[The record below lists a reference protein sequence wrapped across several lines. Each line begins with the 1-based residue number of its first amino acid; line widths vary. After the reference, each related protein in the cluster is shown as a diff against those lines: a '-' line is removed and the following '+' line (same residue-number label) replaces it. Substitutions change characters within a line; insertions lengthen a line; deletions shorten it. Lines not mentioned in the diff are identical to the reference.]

1 MRFRAELF
9 IELVRS
15 VIPCMY
21 NRMVSKRKQRS
32 LLLSKGAEWRWSNS
46 LGFSYYWC
54 IFFILWSRIG
64 GVSEI
69 YSISVNHF
77 LLWLAAVCSV
87 CRCGAQQQ
95 SLWNNCLWRTDE
107 SEVLVKGEC
116 APINYCIIIY
126 QEHFSSLS
134 LEQPL
139 SGILHPTLENGPS
152 SAKYLTVCLKAKHWF
167 QQLA

>member
-1 MRFRAELF
+1 MRFRAEPF

-15 VIPCMY
+15 VIPCMN
-21 NRMVSKRKQRS
+21 NRMVWKRKQRS
-32 LLLSKGAEWRWSNS
+32 LLLSEGTEWRRSNS

-54 IFFILWSRIG
+54 IFFFLWSRIG

-77 LLWLAAVCSV
+77 LLWLAAVC
-87 CRCGAQQQ
+87 RCGARQQ

-107 SEVLVKGEC
+107 PEVLVKGEC
-116 APINYCIIIY
+116 APPPINYCIIIY
-126 QEHFSSLS
+126 QEHFCSLS
-134 LEQPL
+134 LEQPS
-139 SGILHPTLENGPS
+139 SGILRPTLENGPS